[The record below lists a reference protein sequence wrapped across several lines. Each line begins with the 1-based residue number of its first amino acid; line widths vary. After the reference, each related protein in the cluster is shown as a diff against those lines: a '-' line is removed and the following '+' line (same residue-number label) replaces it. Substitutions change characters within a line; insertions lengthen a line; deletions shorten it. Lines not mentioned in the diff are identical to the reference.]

1 MQHSFTIRSYLL
13 LLVLG
18 ILVPLLSLHW
28 YLVYKHA
35 AQDKESAE
43 RLIVGLANI
52 AAGDTEHFLFDA
64 KSLLQKIV
72 RQSPISSL
80 NPTRC
85 DNYLKSFP
93 CSNPNFCSISVL
105 TTSGKIVCSEAE
117 PPEKAIDVL
126 AEQNWL
132 QKLMRQNGFVV
143 SEPFRDPNTSRQVI
157 VMGYPV
163 HGERKQIIGAVVVAV
178 DLLDYDSVHY
188 KSALANAHLPPGSV
202 VTIVDSADKVIA
214 RWPDAQAW
222 VGTKA
227 GDAEIVRRMHA
238 MHPGQTIQAHGMDG
252 IEKLYGIVDIAN
264 TDWHL
269 YVGIPTA
276 FFVAPSL
283 ALKNR
288 NMFLGAAIALFAI
301 ALATYLSGLIRNPI
315 RRLSQAVA
323 AAASGSRSV
332 CLPLHGPREIVEV
345 GQRFNDMIAA
355 RFKAEDALAE
365 EKERAEVTLASIG
378 DAVITTDAAGKV
390 IYLNPVAEQL
400 TGWRNAQTHGAPLW
414 EVVNLVDSVSR
425 APFHKTLEQAIQD
438 GFLVTVADN
447 TVLVRRDGK
456 EFGVADCAAPIRD
469 RNGMLT
475 GMVLVFRDISKAQE
489 LSRRLSWQA
498 THDALT
504 GLFSRAEFEKR
515 LELALA
521 SAKQDDLQHALLY
534 LDLDQFKIINDTCG
548 HGAGDVL
555 LRQLT
560 SILQN
565 KVRDNDTLARLGGD
579 EFGVLVE
586 NCPLDQALRI
596 AEEFREVLQ
605 DFRFAWE
612 GKAFT
617 IGVSIGVVPINAYS
631 ESLANVMSA
640 ADAAC
645 YTAKE
650 KGRNRVHVF
659 QPDDLDLEKRLGEM
673 QWVQRISHAFE
684 ENLFR
689 LYCQPIVSIEAGP
702 PRIVRHELLIR
713 MLNEAGEVLLPEAFL
728 PAAERYNLM
737 PTIDRWVV
745 RTLFKQLSV
754 HRALFDGGE
763 IFFVNISG
771 PALGEELFLDFVLD
785 QFNQTQV
792 PPTQICFEITETAAI
807 INLSQATRFISE
819 LKNRGCIFAL
829 DDFGSGLSSFAYL
842 KNLQVD
848 FLKIAGYFVQ
858 DILSDPIDH
867 AMVESIN
874 HIGHVMQL
882 KTIAESVENDAIFA
896 KLKAMGVDYA
906 QGFSIAYPIPLEA
919 YLAR

>member
-18 ILVPLLSLHW
+18 ILLPFLFLHG
-28 YLVYKHA
+28 YLISKHA
-35 AQDKESAE
+35 AQNRETAE
-43 RLIVGLANI
+43 RLAVGLANI
-52 AAGDTEHFLFDA
+52 AAGDAEHFLFDA
-64 KSLLQKIV
+64 KGLLQKIV
-72 RQSPISSL
+72 RQSPVASL
-80 NPTRC
+80 NSAQC
-85 DNYLKSFP
+85 DTYLKLFP
-93 CSNPNFCSISVL
+93 CANPNFCSISVI
-105 TTSGKIVCSEAE
+105 TASGQLVCSEAE
-117 PPEKAIDVL
+117 SIEKAVDVL
-126 AEQNWL
+126 AEKNWL
-132 QKLMRQNGFVV
+132 LKLKRQNEFVV

-163 HGERKQIIGAVVVAV
+163 HGERELIIGAVTVAV

-188 KSALANAHLPPGSV
+188 KSALANARLPPGSV
-202 VTIVDSADKVIA
+202 VTIVDSADNVIA
-214 RWPDAQAW
+214 RWPDAQKW

-227 GDAEIVRRMHA
+227 GEAEIVRRMHA
-238 MHPGQTIQAHGMDG
+238 MRPGQTIQAHGMDG
-252 IEKLYGIVDIAN
+252 IEKLYGFVNIAN

-276 FFVAPSL
+276 FIVAPSL

-288 NMFLGAAIALFAI
+288 NMFLGAAITLFAI
-301 ALATYLSGLIRNPI
+301 ALAFYLSGLIRNPI
-315 RRLSQAVA
+315 RRLSWAVA
-323 AAASGSRSV
+323 AAASGSRAV
-332 CLPLHGPREIVEV
+332 CVPLRGPREIVEV
-345 GQRFNDMIAA
+345 GQRFNDMMLA
-355 RFKAEDALAE
+355 RLKAEDALAE

-425 APFHKTLEQAIQD
+425 APFHKTLEQAIHD

-447 TVLVRRDGK
+447 TVLISRDGK
-456 EFGVADCAAPIRD
+456 EIGVADCAAPIRD
-469 RNGMLT
+469 RNGVLT
-475 GMVLVFRDISKAQE
+475 GTVLVFRDISKAQE
-489 LSRRLSWQA
+489 LSHRLSWQA

-521 SAKQDDLQHALLY
+521 SAKQDDLHHALLY

-605 DFRFAWE
+605 DFRFVWE

-617 IGVSIGVVPINAYS
+617 IGVSIGVVPINAFS
-631 ESLANVMSA
+631 ESLANAMSA
-640 ADAAC
+640 ADSAC

-659 QPDDLDLEKRLGEM
+659 QPDDLDLERRLGEM

-684 ENLFR
+684 ENRFR
-689 LYCQPIVSIEAGP
+689 LYCQPIVSMEQSPTSNA
-702 PRIVRHELLIR
+702 RREVLIR
-713 MLNEAGEVLLPEAFL
+713 MLGESGEVLLPDTFL

-745 RTLFKQLSV
+745 RTLFNQLSI
-754 HRALFDGGE
+754 HRDLLVGGE
-763 IFFVNISG
+763 IYFVNISG
-771 PALGEELFLDFVLD
+771 PALGEEHFLDFVID
-785 QFNQTQV
+785 QFTQTQV
-792 PPTQICFEITETAAI
+792 PPSQICFEITETAAI
-807 INLSQATRFISE
+807 INLPQATHFIAE
-819 LKNRGCIFAL
+819 LKNRGCSFAL

-858 DILSDPIDH
+858 DILRDPIDH

-896 KLKAMGVDYA
+896 KLKVMGVDYV

-919 YLAR
+919 HLAR